1 MCGIAGAINNGK
13 GRLTPSTLHKMAVG
27 IEARGRHAYGVA
39 WIDTDNRVRMHK
51 SVGPISKFIDG
62 IIESM
67 ISPRVVIFHTRWA
80 THGDA
85 TANENNHPHPCDGG
99 WIVHN
104 GQIPN
109 YLDVIEEF
117 GLLTSSDCDSEIL
130 GLLMPEFH
138 GTLLERMA
146 ATVDQ
151 CDQTAPLCMAGIWSN
166 PTRLGLVKRGNPLFV
181 GTGSSGNVYFSSCT
195 TGLPGKPRPLE
206 DNGGMVFTYG
216 QGATAIDVLPY
227 EESSKVFA
235 GSDSFDDEEGSE
247 DAEPID
253 WFDDDEMSEA
263 EKWRAQAIQNIAQRS
278 GDEGIIEHASKSHP
292 WGKARKK
299 RRPR

>member
-13 GRLTPSTLHKMAVG
+13 GRLTPSTLRKMAVG
-27 IEARGRHAYGVA
+27 IEARGRHAYGVS

-109 YLDVIEEF
+109 YLDVIDEY

-130 GLLMPEFH
+130 GLLMPEFQ

-166 PTRLGLVKRGNPLFV
+166 PTRLGLVK
-181 GTGSSGNVYFSSCT
+181 
-195 TGLPGKPRPLE
+195 
-206 DNGGMVFTYG
+206 
-216 QGATAIDVLPY
+216 
-227 EESSKVFA
+227 
-235 GSDSFDDEEGSE
+235 
-247 DAEPID
+247 
-253 WFDDDEMSEA
+253 
-263 EKWRAQAIQNIAQRS
+263 
-278 GDEGIIEHASKSHP
+278 
-292 WGKARKK
+292 
-299 RRPR
+299 